1 MILYRKSYNMGK
13 AKRKINKLRRKKLKQ
28 KVRPRI
34 PVAPPGYGM
43 KSKMDYDRKDYKKD
57 EKKLTNE

>member
-1 MILYRKSYNMGK
+1 MGK

>member
-1 MILYRKSYNMGK
+1 MGK
-13 AKRKINKLRRKKLKQ
+13 AKRKINKLRREKLKQ

-57 EKKLTNE
+57 AKKPADE